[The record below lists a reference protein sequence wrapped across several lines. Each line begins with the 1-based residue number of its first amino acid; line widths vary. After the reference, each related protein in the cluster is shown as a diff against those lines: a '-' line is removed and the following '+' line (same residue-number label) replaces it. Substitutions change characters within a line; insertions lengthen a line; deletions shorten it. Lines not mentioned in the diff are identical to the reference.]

1 MGAWSMAVL
10 VWQLFEY
17 YYYYYYSMIRC
28 SKKRYFEK
36 LMTSDQKQFWKTV
49 KVLTHRKSTIPTLT
63 LDNEVFSEDCDK
75 ARALNAHF
83 SRCFNTNLPPLQSQ
97 PTSYDEGMCS
107 DLLCC
112 NEEVEALILSLD
124 ITKSSGP
131 DGISGRMLK
140 PLAHEIAPSITKLLN
155 LSIMCKRPPQ
165 VWKHSNVV
173 PIPKK
178 SSASSVRD
186 YRPISLLSI
195 ISKILE
201 KHIHMLITEH
211 ISLYSPL
218 SAVQWGF
225 QSGKSTELALLNTI
239 NDWLVCME
247 KRHDVG
253 TVFFDFSKAFDSVPH
268 LALLA
273 KLRHIG
279 LSQDLISWIHN
290 YLSGRSQ
297 CIVVNGATSERVS
310 VLSGVLQGSVL
321 GPPFSDIH

>member
-10 VWQLFEY
+10 LWQLFE
-17 YYYYYYSMIRC
+17 YYYYSMIRC

-140 PLAHEIAPSITKLLN
+140 PLAHEIAPSITKLL
-155 LSIMCKRPPQ
+155 
-165 VWKHSNVV
+165 
-173 PIPKK
+173 
-178 SSASSVRD
+178 
-186 YRPISLLSI
+186 
-195 ISKILE
+195 
-201 KHIHMLITEH
+201 
-211 ISLYSPL
+211 
-218 SAVQWGF
+218 
-225 QSGKSTELALLNTI
+225 
-239 NDWLVCME
+239 
-247 KRHDVG
+247 
-253 TVFFDFSKAFDSVPH
+253 
-268 LALLA
+268 
-273 KLRHIG
+273 
-279 LSQDLISWIHN
+279 
-290 YLSGRSQ
+290 
-297 CIVVNGATSERVS
+297 
-310 VLSGVLQGSVL
+310 
-321 GPPFSDIH
+321 

>member
-1 MGAWSMAVL
+1 
-10 VWQLFEY
+10 
-17 YYYYYYSMIRC
+17 
-28 SKKRYFEK
+28 
-36 LMTSDQKQFWKTV
+36 MTSDQKQFWKTV

-75 ARALNAHF
+75 ARALNAHL

-140 PLAHEIAPSITKLLN
+140 PLAYEIAPSITKLLN

-178 SSASSVRD
+178 SSASSVRN

-225 QSGKSTELALLNTI
+225 QSGKSTELALNTI

-253 TVFFDFSKAFDSVPH
+253 TVFFDFSKSFDSVPH

-290 YLSGRSQ
+290 YLSERSQ
-297 CIVVNGATSERVS
+297 CVVVNGATST
-310 VLSGVLQGSVL
+310 
-321 GPPFSDIH
+321 